1 MDQDISKRSKWRST
15 VNALVSWQ
23 VSSAGLDVC
32 SSHRVLTQP
41 KTASIPPKALE
52 SSRKSAQGHS
62 NRVHFGILL
71 CIIVYSFGN
80 NNAKY
85 VCVYCIYYIYIDR
98 LRYIK
103 ICQDTIECDCI
114 SILVDCRRHCNSWG
128 YPDHRSWPHGIVAS
142 LWPSLGCVP
151 GDHRHAWNNVE
162 SRASNQPGPR

>member
-1 MDQDISKRSKWRST
+1 MP
-15 VNALVSWQ
+15 WQ
-23 VSSAGLDVC
+23 VGKFLPQAWTFVVLTEFSPSQRLHQ
-32 SSHRVLTQP
+32 SHQRLWSPAERVL
-41 KTASIPPKALE
+41 S
-52 SSRKSAQGHS
+52 
-62 NRVHFGILL
+62 GILTGSTL
-71 CIIVYSFGN
+71 GYYCVICVLYYCVFVWKQQCKICMCI
-80 NNAKY
+80 
-85 VCVYCIYYIYIDR
+85 YIYI

-162 SRASNQPGPR
+162 CRASNQPGPR

>member
-1 MDQDISKRSKWRST
+1 MDQDISKRSKWRSS
-15 VNALVSWQ
+15 VNALASWQ

-52 SSRKSAQGHS
+52 SSRKSAQRHS
-62 NRVHFGILL
+62 NRVYFGILL
-71 CIIVYSFGN
+71 CNLCIILLCIRLETTMQN
-80 NNAKY
+80 MY
-85 VCVYCIYYIYIDR
+85 VYIYI

-162 SRASNQPGPR
+162 CRASNQPGPR